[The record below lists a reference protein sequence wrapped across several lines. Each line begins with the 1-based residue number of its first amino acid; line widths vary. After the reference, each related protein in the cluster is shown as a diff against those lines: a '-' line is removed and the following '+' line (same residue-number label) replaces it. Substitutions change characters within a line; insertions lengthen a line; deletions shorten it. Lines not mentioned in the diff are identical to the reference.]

1 MTEKVVQIVI
11 DDLNNNLNN
20 VITVSNQARDMIVRS
35 LKLGDKSKKY
45 SVDDVIKF
53 LEDSSFSIE
62 MEKEDQYNLV
72 LKIPEKEKK

>member
-1 MTEKVVQIVI
+1 MTEKIVQIVI
-11 DDLNNNLNN
+11 DDLNNNLNK
-20 VITVSNQARDMIVRS
+20 VITASNKARDMIVRS

-62 MEKEDQYNLV
+62 MEKEGQYNLV
-72 LKIPEKEKK
+72 LKIPEKDKK

>member
-1 MTEKVVQIVI
+1 MTEKIVQIVI
-11 DDLNNNLNN
+11 DDLNNNLNK
-20 VITVSNQARDMIVRS
+20 VITASNQARDMIVRS

-62 MEKEDQYNLV
+62 MEKEGQYNLV
-72 LKIPEKEKK
+72 LKIPEKDKK